1 MTIRVA
7 IVDDHAM
14 MRAGYRGM
22 LAAERDIEVIAEGES
37 GEDALRIVR
46 EQKPAV
52 LILDVSMP
60 GLSGIEVTHRLTRSD
75 SPTRIVIVTMLSE
88 GPVPALLLEA
98 GAHAFLTK
106 GSNGA
111 ELVEA
116 VRSVARGLRYVSH
129 AIAQRL
135 ALARVMNE
143 SSPLDRLT
151 TRELEIAIM
160 LGRGERPP
168 EIAPRLNISD
178 KTVHTYK
185 MRLMEKLEMRSD
197 SELTLLLVRY
207 GLLSG

>member
-22 LAAERDIEVIAEGES
+22 LAAERDIEVVAEGES

-46 EQKPAV
+46 EQQPAV

-60 GLSGIEVTHRLTRSD
+60 GMSGIEVTHRLARVD

-88 GPVPALLLEA
+88 GPVPSLLLEA

-135 ALARVMNE
+135 ALSRVMKE

-151 TRELEIAIM
+151 ARELEIAIM
-160 LGRGERPP
+160 LGRGDRPN

-185 MRLMEKLEMRSD
+185 MRLMEKLDMRSD

-207 GLLSG
+207 GMLSG

>member
-1 MTIRVA
+1 MSIRVA

-22 LAAERDIEVIAEGES
+22 LAAERDIDVIAEGES

-46 EQKPAV
+46 EKQPDV

-60 GLSGIEVTHRLTRSD
+60 GVGGIEVTQRLKRLQ
-75 SPTRIVIVTMLSE
+75 SPTRIVVVTMLSE

-106 GSNGA
+106 GSDGA

-116 VRSVARGLRYVSH
+116 VRTVARGHRYVSREV
-129 AIAQRL
+129 AQKL
-135 ALARVMNE
+135 ALAKVVGE

-151 TRELEIAIM
+151 AREMEIGIM
-160 LGRGERPP
+160 LGRGERPN
-168 EIAPRLNISD
+168 EIANRLNISD

-185 MRLMEKLEMRSD
+185 MRVLDKLELRND
-197 SELTLLLVRY
+197 AELTLLLVRY
-207 GLLSG
+207 GLLTG

>member
-1 MTIRVA
+1 MSIRVA

-22 LAAERDIEVIAEGES
+22 LAAERDIEVVADGES

-46 EQKPAV
+46 EQRPDV

-60 GLSGIEVTHRLTRSD
+60 GVGGIEVTQRLTRLR
-75 SPTRIVIVTMLSE
+75 SPTRIVVVTMLSE

-106 GSNGA
+106 GSDGA
-111 ELVEA
+111 ELIEA
-116 VRSVARGLRYVSH
+116 VRTVARGHRYVSREV
-129 AIAQRL
+129 AQRL
-135 ALARVMNE
+135 ALSKVVGE

-151 TRELEIAIM
+151 ARELEIGIM
-160 LGRGERPP
+160 LGRGERPN
-168 EIAPRLNISD
+168 EIAKRLSISD

-185 MRLMEKLEMRSD
+185 MRVLEKLELRND
-197 SELTLLLVRY
+197 AELTLLLVRY